1 MRLRTENH
9 NMKMHLIKTILTL
22 GALSCAMTAAAALP
36 ENDSVFRAMND
47 EMSRSIGRLKMDSLQ
62 KPYFLVYQVTEGRS
76 LEITAS
82 FGAVETEYATPYRRL
97 RVDLRVGSPAFDNS
111 NYAPNEWEGYRVE
124 ADWSLA
130 LTDNYDSLRYSIW
143 AATDKAYKKALETHS
158 KKTAYKESKNITELF
173 DDMTPQPPYQLFR
186 DAEGETLDAALWREN
201 IRKVSAVFLK
211 YPAVKYSK
219 VELNFRSGDARF
231 INSEGSAF
239 KRPDCLG
246 SVVIEAKAYASD
258 GFLLST
264 GDEQNF
270 CLGKDAPALDSLIAK
285 AEEAGRMLSGM
296 ALSVQIK
303 AYIGPVLFEKDAAG
317 KFFDHFLVANLSN
330 PREVWTTPNQW
341 SSEAVYRRPGAL
353 VERLDMRVLSP
364 FLNVT
369 DEPFERYFEGKPLM
383 GYYEVD
389 DEGVPARKLNLV
401 GKGKLLDYYMS
412 RAATRDF
419 KRSNGHGRADFG
431 EYASGLPSNVFI
443 RPEAGSG
450 KVLPFGELKKKL
462 IDMCRE
468 QELEYCLVI
477 KGIDDMTAPFAAY
490 RIYVKDGHEEPAHG
504 LEFTGMNLRALR
516 DIAVVSNEMN
526 VYHPG
531 WSTRSIISPSILVS
545 EMEVKK
551 TDSKPEKIPYLPHP
565 YFVK

>member
-173 DDMTPQPPYQLFR
+173 DDMTPQPPYQLFQ

-211 YPAVKYSK
+211 YPAVKYSN
-219 VELNFRSGDARF
+219 VRLNFQSGNARF
-231 INSEGSAF
+231 LDSEGSAF
-239 KRPDCLG
+239 KQPDCLG
-246 SVVIEAKAYASD
+246 SVVIEAKAYAPD
-258 GFLLST
+258 GFPLSA
-264 GDEQNF
+264 GNEQDF
-270 CLGKDAPALDSLIAK
+270 CLAKDAPALDTLIEK
-285 AEEAGRMLSGM
+285 AEETGKKLSGWINPSGSKLISDPYSSKKTRRGNFLIISWSPTCQTR
-296 ALSVQIK
+296 ARSGPLRT
-303 AYIGPVLFEKDAAG
+303 IG
-317 KFFDHFLVANLSN
+317 
-330 PREVWTTPNQW
+330 
-341 SSEAVYRRPGAL
+341 RPK
-353 VERLDMRVLSP
+353 RS
-364 FLNVT
+364 T
-369 DEPFERYFEGKPLM
+369 
-383 GYYEVD
+383 
-389 DEGVPARKLNLV
+389 GVPAPWLNAWTCAF
-401 GKGKLLDYYMS
+401 S
-412 RAATRDF
+412 RLF
-419 KRSNGHGRADFG
+419 
-431 EYASGLPSNVFI
+431 
-443 RPEAGSG
+443 
-450 KVLPFGELKKKL
+450 
-462 IDMCRE
+462 
-468 QELEYCLVI
+468 
-477 KGIDDMTAPFAAY
+477 
-490 RIYVKDGHEEPAHG
+490 
-504 LEFTGMNLRALR
+504 
-516 DIAVVSNEMN
+516 
-526 VYHPG
+526 
-531 WSTRSIISPSILVS
+531 
-545 EMEVKK
+545 
-551 TDSKPEKIPYLPHP
+551 
-565 YFVK
+565 